1 MCFRTINHW
10 FETFAYRLASTPCC
24 FIEQV
29 HRLLFQ
35 TLLIYAPRWQSLRAK
50 LLFYPLHIMYITSVI
65 REWFITVLWHTSPFF
80 GMKPF
85 VTVPSSFSSSA
96 SYVITKSRN
105 HGAIVAS
112 ISRSRS
118 SSAVSLKGFSSQSS
132 VSSVFSFQEF
142 IPLNVSNFYCLLYR
156 YTQFYFLNN

>member
-1 MCFRTINHW
+1 MCFRTIHHW
-10 FETFAYRLASTPCC
+10 FETFAYRLASMLCS
-24 FIEQV
+24 FIDRIR
-29 HRLLFQ
+29 RLHFQ
-35 TLLIYAPRWQSLRAK
+35 TLIYAPRWQSLRAK

-105 HGAIVAS
+105 HGAVVAS

-118 SSAVSLKGFSSQSS
+118 SGAVHLRGFLHRILFQVYFPSKSLFLSTW
-132 VSSVFSFQEF
+132 VIFLVFYTDTNSF
-142 IPLNVSNFYCLLYR
+142 IL
-156 YTQFYFLNN
+156 